1 MILQLEWTI
10 SRWFYTSEHTGF
22 VTKEKKKRSLRW
34 TNSRERRSGSG
45 TRHSGH
51 TATARRNNVRFT
63 SAANPERS
71 LAPAWALPAFSIHNL
86 RCQLYVLVRVEWRGI
101 VMVVWCWVGITSIRR
116 SSHEYFRR
124 SCWGSCSIFIFKRKS
139 QYYSPERER
148 ERERER
154 EEGEIFWGLWV
165 NNTWPDFFII
175 VLYWI
180 WLLRFDEW
188 TVFQFCSS
196 EKILQ
201 IVKSSCLPERNNLN
215 WEWEITLILKNEH
228 TVNLLGF
235 VWNLSWFIL

>member
-1 MILQLEWTI
+1 VYST
-10 SRWFYTSEHTGF
+10 
-22 VTKEKKKRSLRW
+22 
-34 TNSRERRSGSG
+34 
-45 TRHSGH
+45 
-51 TATARRNNVRFT
+51 
-63 SAANPERS
+63 
-71 LAPAWALPAFSIHNL
+71 WA
-86 RCQLYVLVRVEWRGI
+86 
-101 VMVVWCWVGITSIRR
+101 
-116 SSHEYFRR
+116 
-124 SCWGSCSIFIFKRKS
+124 
-139 QYYSPERER
+139 
-148 ERERER
+148 
-154 EEGEIFWGLWV
+154 
-165 NNTWPDFFII
+165 DFFII